1 MGAPFY
7 SSWRGPG
14 LTFGIGEVQGSLLEW
29 FWLPFWTQSLQRFSF
44 KRASRSHAKTG
55 FFLCLEIAVLPACQL
70 TLAPFSRKL
79 GFSVLL
85 KTRFYLHGS
94 SFFNNSYFLVNFA
107 LFEGSLEI
115 AVLPAWELHLG
126 EVSPHIFRF
135 FWYFK
140 RSWKVNLLLYTF
152 FLKIALLPAWQ
163 LNFPWK

>member
-1 MGAPFY
+1 MAPFWNDFGVTLELL
-7 SSWRGPG
+7 WRSRVVPLGA
-14 LTFGIGEVQGSLLEW
+14 FGVQGSLLERC
-29 FWLPFWTQSLQRFSF
+29 WLPFWTQSLQRFSF

-55 FFLCLEIAVLPACQL
+55 LFLCFKIAVLPACQL
-70 TLAPFSRKL
+70 TLSPFSRKL

-135 FWYFK
+135 F
-140 RSWKVNLLLYTF
+140 
-152 FLKIALLPAWQ
+152 
-163 LNFPWK
+163 